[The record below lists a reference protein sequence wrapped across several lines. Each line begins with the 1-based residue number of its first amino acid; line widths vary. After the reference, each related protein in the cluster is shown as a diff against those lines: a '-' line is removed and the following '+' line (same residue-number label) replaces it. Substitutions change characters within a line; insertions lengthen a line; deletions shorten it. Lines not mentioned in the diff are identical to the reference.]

1 MQSQSWFDN
10 SALLTVA
17 QWLVALFVL
26 GIITLVVS
34 VGVMYV
40 VDKIQTRHTIRRNY
54 PVVGRFRYIFER
66 MGEFMRQYFFA
77 MDREEMPFNRAQRSW
92 VYRAAKNADRNVA
105 FGSTRDLTRTGTIIF
120 SNAPYPPLA

>member
-1 MQSQSWFDN
+1 MSEKLFGTDS
-10 SALLTVA
+10 LLVLA
-17 QWLVALFVL
+17 QWLAAIFVL
-26 GIITLVVS
+26 LIITLIVS

-40 VDKIQTRHTIRRNY
+40 VDKTQNKHTIRRNY

-92 VYRAAKNADRNVA
+92 VYRAAKNSDRNVA
-105 FGSTRDLTRTGTIIF
+105 FGSPRDLTRTGTIIF
-120 SNAPYPPLA
+120 SNAP